1 VIVGKEKTLSE
12 GISVV
17 SLGREGFA
25 ACRTYQMIQ
34 VSTSVNQEAN
44 NCSDQALQLH
54 YRSW

>member
-1 VIVGKEKTLSE
+1 MIVGKEKTLSE